1 MLGKIG
7 WRRLVAVLGIVTMCT
22 VNIGNDYTVRRQI
35 TIGHNSKLNFRLT
48 SIRPRGLTG
57 NCTFLSA

>member
-22 VNIGNDYTVRRQI
+22 VNIGNDYTSMNVVNA
-35 TIGHNSKLNFRLT
+35 TEVTADAPTEGT
-48 SIRPRGLTG
+48 TDE
-57 NCTFLSA
+57 TT